1 MSADTRGGAVQER
14 TALTDELLRQLVSVG
29 QVDVLVAIPTFND
42 APTVADVVKAA
53 MAAFLRYFPR
63 ERTALLNPDG
73 GSSDGT
79 GDRVLHADPRE
90 LDPRLR
96 SGGLRTIH
104 RISAPH
110 VGLPTRSNAL
120 RAAFAAADLLQARAL
135 VVLEPA
141 VTSVTPEWV
150 ANLVRPALR
159 EEADLVAPVFQR
171 HPAEGPLVSQL
182 IRPLVRAVYG
192 RRLQEPAAAEFACS
206 GRFASRCLADPIWER
221 EMAPLG
227 IGLGLR
233 LSAIAGGFRIGQT
246 YLGARAVAP
255 HPDPPRVADVF
266 GQVAGCLFS
275 CLDAHEGYWL
285 APGAPAEVP
294 VFGED
299 SAPAEEPSLLEPG
312 PLVDAFRTGLKDL
325 GSLLAPILSP
335 GTLATLQARAG
346 GGDPFHLPDEAWV
359 RAVYES
365 AAAYHR
371 QVIHRDH
378 LVQALVPIY
387 LGRAASFI
395 LECAGHPPAEVEACL
410 DRLEQSF
417 EALKPQLVEL
427 WSPKPGGAR

>member
-1 MSADTRGGAVQER
+1 MTER
-14 TALTDELLRQLVSVG
+14 SALTDELLRQLVSVG

-42 APTVADVVKAA
+42 AATVADVVKAA

-63 ERTALLNPDG
+63 DRTALLNPDG

-79 GDRVLHADPRE
+79 TDLVLQADARE

-110 VGLPTRSNAL
+110 VGLPTRSNAV
-120 RAAFAAADLLQARAL
+120 RAIFAAADLLQAKA
-135 VVLEPA
+135 VAVLEPT

-150 ANLVRPALR
+150 ASLVRPVLR
-159 EEADLVAPVFQR
+159 EETDLVAPAFLR
-171 HPAEGPLVSQL
+171 HPAEGPLVSQMV
-182 IRPLVRAVYG
+182 RPLVRAVYG
-192 RRLQEPAAAEFACS
+192 RRLREPAAPEFGCS
-206 GRFASRCLADPIWER
+206 GRFASRSLTEPFWER

-227 IGLGLR
+227 VGLGVR

-246 YLGARAVAP
+246 YLGARTVAP
-255 HPDPPRVADVF
+255 RPDQPSVPNVF

-275 CLDAHEGYWL
+275 CLEAHESYWL
-285 APGAPAEVP
+285 ATAAPADVP

-299 SAPAEEPSLLEPG
+299 SAPPEEPSLLEPA
-312 PLVDAFRTGLKDL
+312 PLVDAFRSGFRDL
-325 GSLLAPILSP
+325 GSMLRPILSP
-335 GTLATLQARAG
+335 ETLAALEASAADGT
-346 GGDPFHLPDEAWV
+346 PFHLPDEAWV
-359 RAVYES
+359 AAVYES

-395 LECAGHPPAEVEACL
+395 LECGDRSPAEVESRL

-417 EALKPQLVEL
+417 DVMKPQLIER
-427 WSPKPGGAR
+427 WSSKPGGAR